1 MSPSRVALAVALVGV
16 MAAVTMVGIEIARW
30 VRGGW

>member
-1 MSPSRVALAVALVGV
+1 VIALLVALVGV
-16 MAAVTMVGIEIARW
+16 MAAVSLVVIGLVQW